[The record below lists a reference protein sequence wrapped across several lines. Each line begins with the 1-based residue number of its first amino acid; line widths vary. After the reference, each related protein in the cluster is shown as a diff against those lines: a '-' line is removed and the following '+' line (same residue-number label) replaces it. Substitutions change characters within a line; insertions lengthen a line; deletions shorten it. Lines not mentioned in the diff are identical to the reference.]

1 MILNTE
7 SKYFVIVDAG
17 LSPASI
23 SKTQIDSASS
33 CGMTEDIQTFMNYKL
48 LKSEIRF
55 KGKVFDHQVD
65 EIEYESGNK
74 GIREIAIHPG
84 GAVVVPVKD
93 DGKII
98 LVKQFRYP
106 LQKTLIEL
114 PAGKLDKGED
124 PLVCATRELEE
135 ETGYKAKEIKKL
147 GEIYT
152 APGYCTEV
160 LHIYSASGLTPG
172 NHNREEGEHGMEILE
187 LFDGS
192 KLKK

>member
-1 MILNTE
+1 
-7 SKYFVIVDAG
+7 
-17 LSPASI
+17 
-23 SKTQIDSASS
+23 
-33 CGMTEDIQTFMNYKL
+33 MNFKII
-48 LKSEIRF
+48 KSEILY

-65 EIEYESGNK
+65 EIEYNSGNK

-93 DGKII
+93 DEKII

-114 PAGKLDKGED
+114 PAGKLEKGED

-135 ETGYKAKEIKKL
+135 ETGYKSNKIFKL

-152 APGYCTEV
+152 APGYCTEI
-160 LHIYSASGLTPG
+160 LHIYSATELIPG

-187 LFDGS
+187 LTMNEIQQMIMNGEITDAKTIVGIYYLQNS
-192 KLKK
+192 KIL

>member
-1 MILNTE
+1 
-7 SKYFVIVDAG
+7 
-17 LSPASI
+17 
-23 SKTQIDSASS
+23 
-33 CGMTEDIQTFMNYKL
+33 MNYKL
-48 LKSEIRF
+48 LKSKILY

-74 GIREIAIHPG
+74 SIREIVIHPG
-84 GAVVVPVKD
+84 GAVIVPVKD

-106 LQKTLIEL
+106 LQKALMEL
-114 PAGKLDKGED
+114 PAGKLDKNED

-135 ETGYKAKEIKKL
+135 ETGYKAREIKKL

-152 APGYCTEV
+152 APGYCTEI
-160 LHIYSASGLTPG
+160 LHIYSAKGLIPG

-187 LFDGS
+187 LTLTEIEEMISNGKINDAKTIIGIHY
-192 KLKK
+192 LKNLAIH

>member
-1 MILNTE
+1 
-7 SKYFVIVDAG
+7 
-17 LSPASI
+17 
-23 SKTQIDSASS
+23 
-33 CGMTEDIQTFMNYKL
+33 MNYKL
-48 LKSEIRF
+48 LKSEILY

-84 GAVVVPVKD
+84 GAVVVPIKD
-93 DGKII
+93 DGRII
-98 LVKQFRYP
+98 FVKQFRYP

-124 PLVCATRELEE
+124 PLVCAIRELEE
-135 ETGYKAKEIKKL
+135 ETGYKAKEIIKL

-160 LHIYSASGLTPG
+160 LHIYSAFGLVAG

-187 LFDGS
+187 FSISEIEKMIRNGDITDAKTIVGIHY
-192 KLKK
+192 LKNQNNH

>member
-1 MILNTE
+1 
-7 SKYFVIVDAG
+7 
-17 LSPASI
+17 
-23 SKTQIDSASS
+23 
-33 CGMTEDIQTFMNYKL
+33 MNYKL
-48 LKSEIRF
+48 LKSEILY

-114 PAGKLDKGED
+114 PAGKLDKDED
-124 PLVCATRELEE
+124 PLICATRELEE

-147 GEIYT
+147 GQIYT
-152 APGYCTEV
+152 APGYCTEI
-160 LHIYSASGLTPG
+160 LHIYYAKGLTPG

-187 LFDGS
+187 ISLNEIEKMIDQGDINDA
-192 KLKK
+192 KTIVGIHYVKNLLNH

>member
-1 MILNTE
+1 
-7 SKYFVIVDAG
+7 
-17 LSPASI
+17 
-23 SKTQIDSASS
+23 
-33 CGMTEDIQTFMNYKL
+33 MNYKL
-48 LKSEIRF
+48 LKSEILY

-84 GAVVVPVKD
+84 GAVVVPIKD

-106 LQKTLIEL
+106 FQKTLIEL
-114 PAGKLDKGED
+114 PAGKLDKSED

-152 APGYCTEV
+152 APGYCTEI
-160 LHIYSASGLTPG
+160 LHIYSAKGLTPG
-172 NHNREEGEHGMEILE
+172 NHNREEGEDGMEILE
-187 LFDGS
+187 LSLNEIEEMIIKGEIKDAKTIAGIHYIRTT
-192 KLKK
+192 K

>member
-1 MILNTE
+1 
-7 SKYFVIVDAG
+7 
-17 LSPASI
+17 
-23 SKTQIDSASS
+23 
-33 CGMTEDIQTFMNYKL
+33 MNYKL

-55 KGKVFDHQVD
+55 RGKVFDHQVD
-65 EIEYESGNK
+65 EIEYENGNK

-98 LVKQFRYP
+98 LVKQLRYP
-106 LQKTLIEL
+106 LQKKLIEL

-152 APGYCTEV
+152 APGYCTEI
-160 LHIYSASGLTPG
+160 LHIYSARELTPG
-172 NHNREEGEHGMEILE
+172 KHNREDGEDGMEILE
-187 LFDGS
+187 LPLNEIEKMISNGEITDAKTIVGIYY
-192 KLKK
+192 LKSIN

>member
-1 MILNTE
+1 
-7 SKYFVIVDAG
+7 
-17 LSPASI
+17 
-23 SKTQIDSASS
+23 
-33 CGMTEDIQTFMNYKL
+33 MNYKV

-74 GIREIAIHPG
+74 GIREVAIHPG
-84 GAVVVPVKD
+84 GAVVVPIKD

-98 LVKQFRYP
+98 LVRQFRYP

-152 APGYCTEV
+152 APGYCTEI

-172 NHNREEGEHGMEILE
+172 NHNREEGEQGMEILE
-187 LFDGS
+187 LTIDEI
-192 KLKK
+192 KKMIFSGKITDAKTIAGIFYLTNSN